1 MARILPDD
9 ETGDA
14 LRLLEENGSDPSR
27 PLEMDFFAAV
37 PSGAAGDAVA
47 AHFSE
52 LSFITSVEQDE
63 ESQEWTCYCTKTL
76 VPDYTTVAEIEAQID
91 VIARAHGGHGDGFG
105 SYGNG
110 DD

>member
-1 MARILPDD
+1 MARTLPDD
-9 ETGDA
+9 DIGDA
-14 LRLLEENGSDPSR
+14 LRLLEENGSDLSR

-37 PSGAAGDAVA
+37 PSQAAGDAVA

-52 LSFITSVEQDE
+52 LNFATSVEQDE

-76 VPDYTTVAEIEAQID
+76 VPDYTAVAEIEAQVD
-91 VIARAHGGHGDGFG
+91 AIARAHGGQCDGFG
-105 SYGNG
+105 SYGNC